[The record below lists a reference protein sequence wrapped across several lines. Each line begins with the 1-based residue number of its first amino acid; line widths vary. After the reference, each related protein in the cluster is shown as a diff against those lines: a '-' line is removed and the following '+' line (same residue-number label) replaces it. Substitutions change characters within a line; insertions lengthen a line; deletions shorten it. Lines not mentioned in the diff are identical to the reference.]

1 MLRTLGVTR
10 PIELVLFA
18 AIIALVTI
26 TPLGKEAT
34 APLVLLSYRLLLV
47 AITIGIVLILKQH
60 IVDQICPVLMGAC
73 AMTLMLMLISLAWS
87 SGSLFDGLYRW
98 YQHLLFGASFLA
110 LAALHAT
117 RSANWKR
124 ALLWAIIGV
133 DVIYLG
139 VSLITGAR
147 PVAGPFV
154 NANYFA
160 SFLLVGFSGAVA
172 IALFE
177 PTRLARIVA
186 VPAALFL
193 YYGMTQAWSRGATLA
208 AMGVVAVGV
217 IRFAKKRGLPRAAAA
232 IVVAGALIAAAL
244 LSPTL
249 VRKFLDRGEID
260 PYNYQRP
267 QLWMSALYV
276 IQAHPILGVGFG
288 DFYYAS
294 KRFSPPVEG
303 AVARYLKRP
312 AIAHNEFLQYAAEC
326 GIPAAIL
333 LFVIAGYLFRTAVV
347 RARSCPAGQRVFQEL
362 GILTAIGL
370 GTHALV
376 DNNWTVPVMA
386 AGLVAFSL
394 ADTLPLPSL
403 RLRFDWTPRV
413 WALCAILMAVTLFHG
428 ILLPSLAI
436 HFNEAGHAAYERRDL
451 PLAEANHRL
460 AIAFAPNHDI
470 FLDNA
475 GMVYFDK
482 FKTTNEKRWQEYAE
496 TLFTRAIVAN
506 PSSDTPAMHL
516 EHLLIDRL
524 SGDPAKDAATH
535 LRIVT
540 VDRHI
545 LEIDPFNPFVRK
557 NLAEALYMSGAKEE
571 AQQELERALELEP
584 NYVPGYLRI
593 ADWYRDAGN
602 LTASADYRQ
611 KAVAVVLRYQNFQPK
626 EPYEAMLLG
635 RGEGGR
641 Q

>member
-1 MLRTLGVTR
+1 
-10 PIELVLFA
+10 LVLFI
-18 AIIALVTI
+18 AIVALVAI

-47 AITIGIVLILKQH
+47 AITIGIILTLRQR
-60 IVDQICPVLMGAC
+60 IVEQICPVLVAAC

-87 SGSLFDGLYRW
+87 SGSLFDGFYRW
-98 YQHLLFGASFLA
+98 YQHLLFAGAFLA
-110 LAALHAT
+110 MAALHAT

-124 ALLWAIIGV
+124 SLLWAIIGV
-133 DVIYLG
+133 DLIYLG
-139 VSLITGAR
+139 ASLMIGGR
-147 PVAGPFV
+147 PVIGPFV
-154 NANYFA
+154 NPNYFA

-177 PTRLARIVA
+177 PTKVPRLVA
-186 VPAALFL
+186 APAALFL

-217 IRFAKKRGLPRAAAA
+217 VRFAKKRGLPRAGAA

-244 LSPTL
+244 VSPTL

-267 QLWMSALYV
+267 RVWISALQV
-276 IQAHPILGVGFG
+276 IKDHPILGVGFG
-288 DFYYAS
+288 QFYYVS

-303 AVARYLKRP
+303 AVARYSKRP
-312 AIAHNEFLQYAAEC
+312 AIAHNELLQYAAEC

-333 LFVIAGYLFRTAVV
+333 LFAIAGYLLRTTVV
-347 RARSCPAGQRVFQEL
+347 RARSCPAKQRVFQEL
-362 GILTAIGL
+362 GILTAVGL

-386 AGLVAFSL
+386 AGLVMFSL
-394 ADTLPLPSL
+394 ADALPLPSL
-403 RLRFDWTPRV
+403 RLQFAWTPRA
-413 WALCAILMAVTLFHG
+413 WALCSILLVLVLFHG
-428 ILLPSLAI
+428 ILLPGLAL
-436 HFNEAGHAAYERRDL
+436 HFNETGHAAYERRDL
-451 PLAEANHRL
+451 ARAEADHRL
-460 AIAFAPNHDI
+460 AIALAPNHDV

-475 GMVYFDK
+475 AMVYFDK
-482 FKTTNEKRWQEYAE
+482 FKTTNERRWQEYAE
-496 TLFTRAIVAN
+496 TLFTQAIVAN
-506 PSSDTPAMHL
+506 LNSDTPARHL

-524 SGDPAKDAATH
+524 SGDPVKDRAIH
-535 LRIVT
+535 VRITAVN
-540 VDRHI
+540 RHI
-545 LEIDPFNPFVRK
+545 LEIDPFNPFERK
-557 NLAEALYMSGAKEE
+557 NLAEALYMSGSKAE
-571 AQQELERALELEP
+571 AQQELERALQLEP

-602 LTASADYRQ
+602 LAASDGYRQ

-635 RGEGGR
+635 RQAGDR